1 MEIVHP
7 LIEAYAAEHT
17 TPPSELLAEVTADTQ
32 EVMPYP
38 FMMSGLVEVR
48 LLQALIAISGARR
61 VLEVGTFTG
70 FGALSMAAALP
81 DDGKVVTLERKEETA
96 AVARKHIERSK
107 HGHKIEL
114 IVGDARTE
122 LAELDGPFD
131 LVFIDAWKFDYVRY
145 YEEGLRLLSPRGV
158 IVADNV
164 LWSGTVVDGSAD
176 DDQGAAV
183 RTFNEHVQADPR
195 VRNVLL
201 TVGDGLLLAWRA

>member
-17 TPPSELLAEVTADTQ
+17 TPPSELLEEVTADTQ

-48 LLQALIAISGARR
+48 LLQALIAMSGARR

-81 DDGKVVTLERKEETA
+81 DDGRVVTLERKEETA
-96 AVARKHIERSK
+96 AIARKHIERSK
-107 HGHKIEL
+107 HGHKIDL

-131 LVFIDAWKFDYVRY
+131 LVFIDAWKFDYVHY
-145 YEEGLRLLSPRGV
+145 YEEALQLLSPRGV

-164 LWSGTVVDGSAD
+164 LWSGTVVDGSTD